1 MTQMAEVTLGMILEA
16 RERLKKVVRHTDMV
30 PSRVLSIPG
39 KREIF
44 LKTECL
50 QMTGSFKVRG
60 AYNMISHIPP
70 ECRGRGVI
78 AASAGNHAQGVA
90 LAAQAFGIGST
101 IVMPEGAPL
110 AKIAATRE
118 FGAEVL
124 LHGLSFDDALEKA
137 LERQR
142 ETGATFVHAFN
153 DPLVIAGQGSIGLE
167 IMDDSQQG
175 IDTVVV
181 PIGGGGM
188 AAGIAIAIKELYPNV
203 KIVGVQAAGCPS
215 MVKSIAA
222 GKPLRLATASTVADG
237 IAVKEPG
244 DLTFDLIQKYVDEL
258 VTVDE
263 DEIANAI
270 LVMLERCKIVAE
282 GAGAVSVAAVM
293 HEKFDTSGRICC
305 VVSGGNIDVT
315 TLQLILDRGLMK
327 SGRLTKLNTMI
338 QDRPGRLHRLLA
350 VISEAGANVVSI
362 RHDRTNMEGGLGL
375 AMLEL
380 VLETHH
386 QQHLNAVLSAMKE
399 NGYKIL

>member
-1 MTQMAEVTLGMILEA
+1 MAEVTLGMILEA
-16 RERLKKVVRHTDMV
+16 RERLKTIVRHTDMV

-39 KREIF
+39 KRDVY

-50 QMTGSFKVRG
+50 QLTGSFKVRG
-60 AYNMISHIPP
+60 AYNMISHIPK
-70 ECRGRGVI
+70 ELRDNGVI

-90 LAAQAFGIGST
+90 LAAQAYGIKST

-118 FGAEVL
+118 FGAEVVL
-124 LHGLSFDDALEKA
+124 FGATFDDALLRAYEIQK
-137 LERQR
+137 

-167 IMDDSQQG
+167 IMDDAKQQ

-188 AAGIAIAIKELYPNV
+188 AAGIAIAIKELHPDV
-203 KIVGVQAAGCPS
+203 RIIGVQAAGCPS
-215 MVKSIAA
+215 MARSIAA
-222 GKPLRLATASTVADG
+222 GKPMRLASASTVADG

-244 DLTFDLIQKYVDEL
+244 ELTFDIINKYVDKI

-270 LVMLERCKIVAE
+270 LELLERCKIVAE

-293 HEKFDTSGRICC
+293 HEKFDTSGKICC
-305 VVSGGNIDVT
+305 VISGGNIDVT

-327 SGRLTKLNTMI
+327 SGRLTKINTFI
-338 QDRPGRLHRLLA
+338 EDRPGRLHRLLA
-350 VISEAGANVVSI
+350 VTSEAGANVVSI
-362 RHDRTNMEGGLGL
+362 RHDRTNMEGGLGH

-380 VLETHH
+380 ILETHH
-386 QQHLNAVLSAMKE
+386 QQHLNAVIKALQD

>member
-1 MTQMAEVTLGMILEA
+1 MADVTLGMVLEA
-16 RERLKKVVRHTDMV
+16 RERLKSIVRHTDMV
-30 PSRVLSIPG
+30 PSRVLSSDQ
-39 KREIF
+39 REVF

-60 AYNMISHIPP
+60 AFNMISHIPMDQ
-70 ECRGRGVI
+70 RKNGVI

-90 LAAQAFGIGST
+90 LAAQRFGIGAT

-110 AKIAATRE
+110 AKIAATRDL
-118 FGAEVL
+118 GAEVL
-124 LHGLSFDDALEKA
+124 LHGLSFDDALDKA
-137 LERQR
+137 LALQK

-167 IMDDSQQG
+167 IMDDSQQQVN
-175 IDTVVV
+175 TVVV

-188 AAGIAIAIKELYPNV
+188 ISGIAVAIKELHPEV
-203 KIVGVQAAGCPS
+203 RIIGVQASGCPS
-215 MVKSIAA
+215 MVKSMES
-222 GKPLRLATASTVADG
+222 GKPTRLKNATTVADG

-244 DLTFDLIQKYVDEL
+244 DLTFALTEKYVDEV

-270 LVMLERCKIVAE
+270 LVLLERCKIVAE

-293 HEKFDTSGRICC
+293 HKKFDTSGKLCC
-305 VVSGGNIDVT
+305 VISGGNIDVT

-327 SGRLTKLNTMI
+327 AGRLTKVNTVI
-338 QDRPGRLHRLLA
+338 QDRPGRLHRLLN
-350 VISEAGANVVSI
+350 VISDAGANVVSI
-362 RHDRTNMEGGLGL
+362 RHDRTNMEGGIGL

-386 QQHLNAVLSAMKE
+386 MQHLNAVLAAMKE

>member
-1 MTQMAEVTLGMILEA
+1 MADVTLGMVLEA
-16 RERLKKVVRHTDMV
+16 RERLKSIVRHTDMV
-30 PSRVLSIPG
+30 PSRVLSVPG
-39 KREIF
+39 KREVF

-60 AYNMISHIPP
+60 AYNMISHIPK
-70 ECRGRGVI
+70 ERRGSGVI

-90 LAAQAFGIGST
+90 LAAQTFGIGAT

-118 FGAEVL
+118 LGAEVI
-124 LHGLSFDDALEKA
+124 LHGLSFDDALERSLVLQK
-137 LERQR
+137 
-142 ETGATFVHAFN
+142 ETGAMFVHAFN

-167 IMDDSQQG
+167 IMDDMHQQV
-175 IDTVVV
+175 DTVVV

-188 AAGIAIAIKELYPNV
+188 AAGIAVAIKELHPDV
-203 KIVGVQAAGCPS
+203 RIVGVQSSGCPS
-215 MVKSIAA
+215 MVQSIAA
-222 GKPLRLATASTVADG
+222 GKPMRLASASTVADG

-244 DLTFDLIQKYVDEL
+244 DLTFDLIQKYVDEI

-293 HEKFDTSGRICC
+293 HEKFDTSGKLCC
-305 VVSGGNIDVT
+305 VISGGNIDVT

-327 SGRLTKLNTMI
+327 SGRLAKVNTVI
-338 QDRPGRLHRLLA
+338 EDRPGRLHRLLA

-380 VLETHH
+380 VVETHH
-386 QQHLNAVLSAMKE
+386 QQHLNAVLFAMKE
-399 NGYKIL
+399 NGYRIL